1 MFNSLRCLLGLA
13 LMLGFAAPV
22 LADDPVEPASCKL
35 RGAKRVFVGNFQ
47 FTLAEL
53 NAYRQTHR
61 FATRPPG
68 ASAIARTAY
77 KRATLA
83 DLIAA
88 MEKSQRN
95 ARLSVANGSEHG
107 PIIGAPID
115 EKEPDAWCGIVDDW
129 HYSALLARQ
138 ICNSPQIGNGQAYFK
153 ADASYTAFNDKDNHH
168 GSYKAVANQNAVG
181 SDIVLHG
188 SCYVCTGGR
197 SIGTATAIPR
207 VPVKAREPAK
217 DD

>member
-1 MFNSLRCLLGLA
+1 MFNSLHCLLGLA
-13 LMLGFAAPV
+13 LMLGFTAPA

-47 FTLAEL
+47 FTLADL
-53 NAYRQTHR
+53 NTYKHAHR

-68 ASAIARTAY
+68 ARANARTAY

-88 MEKSQRN
+88 SEKKGRN
-95 ARLSVANGSEHG
+95 AQKVGLPDNESH
-107 PIIGAPID
+107 D
-115 EKEPDAWCGIVDDW
+115 EPWCGIVDDW

-138 ICNSPQIGNGQAYFK
+138 ICNSLPGSNGQAYFQ
-153 ADASYTAFNDKDNHH
+153 ADPAYTAFNDTANHH
-168 GSYKAVANQNAVG
+168 TSYKAVANQNAVG
-181 SDIVLHG
+181 GDIVLHG

-197 SIGTATAIPR
+197 SIGTATATPR
-207 VPVKAREPAK
+207 IPVKAREPAK